1 MADLPAAASTVLG
14 LDGADGSGDE
24 EPPLTGLWLGGL
36 STGSEETLLLP
47 LQNDGPFAKPT
58 LPKGEKISHS
68 HLKLVFKFCKQVLEE
83 RGWIIWLRNALQ
95 TYVHILT
102 TLYTL
107 SK

>member
-47 LQNDGPFAKPT
+47 LQNDGP
-58 LPKGEKISHS
+58 LGC
-68 HLKLVFKFCKQVLEE
+68 V
-83 RGWIIWLRNALQ
+83 
-95 TYVHILT
+95 
-102 TLYTL
+102 
-107 SK
+107 